1 MKSSLIMSAL
11 AVAILLAG
19 CGGGGGGGSST
30 TAPPPQ
36 PPPALEVTQADI
48 QGTWDVSFN
57 GSYYAR
63 VVFDVD
69 GNMLS
74 CTDTAFHAGGSAVQS
89 SVPYNATVPYTA
101 KFLIDGERS
110 VPFNPDAPTRTVT
123 VYSGY
128 LTADKQTW
136 IGTYESTRWTNGSVT
151 GAQTGTFRSVKVP
164 AGSG

>member
-1 MKSSLIMSAL
+1 MKSALIISVL
-11 AVAILLAG
+11 AIAVLLAG
-19 CGGGGGGGSST
+19 CGDGGGGGSST
-30 TAPPPQ
+30 TTPPPQ
-36 PPPALEVTQADI
+36 PPPALVVTNADI
-48 QGTWDVSFN
+48 QGTWDLSFN

-63 VVFDVD
+63 VVFDVN

-74 CTDTAFHAGGSAVQS
+74 CTDTTFHAGGYAVLS

-123 VYSGY
+123 AYSGY
-128 LTADKQTW
+128 LTTDKQTW

-151 GAQTGTFRSVKVP
+151 GTQTGTFRSVKVP
-164 AGSG
+164 TGSG